1 MCLTI
6 FIMEGYMQTT
16 EYEIRILEIDVE
28 EFIRRIEEAGAV
40 KVGEFCYRR
49 YVYGFNPKVYEK
61 WIRLRTDGN
70 ESTLTIKEIKDY
82 TISGTKEKEI
92 VVSDF
97 DTTNEILND
106 LGYYAES
113 YQENRR
119 VRYMLEGV
127 EIDIDTWPLIPTYV
141 ELEGKSEQEVYKALD
156 KLHIEREKVVTLDVE
171 GIFREIYGIDI
182 AKIPEL
188 KF

>member
-1 MCLTI
+1 
-6 FIMEGYMQTT
+6 MQTT
-16 EYEIRILEIDVE
+16 EYEIRILEINVE
-28 EFIRRIEEAGAV
+28 KLIRRIEEAGAV
-40 KVGEFCYRR
+40 YVGKFDYRR

-70 ESTLTIKEIKDY
+70 ESTLAIKEIKDY

-92 VVSDF
+92 AVSDF

-106 LGYYAES
+106 LGYHAES
-113 YQENRR
+113 YQENKRI
-119 VRYMLEGV
+119 RYMLEDV

-141 ELEGKSEQEVYKALD
+141 ELEGKSEQQIYKVLD
-156 KLHIEREKVVTLDVE
+156 KLQIGREKIVTLDVE

-182 AKIPEL
+182 SKISEL
-188 KF
+188 RF